1 MKLFEAPNE
10 TIKELLL
17 TINVCLTTDTWT
29 SPNDVPFV
37 VIATHCIENEGR
49 LRRKIH
55 SFVIVPVKANGENLV
70 DMVIIIILNW
80 SFQNFRK
87 ISIDNY
93 SSNDVV
99 ARTFIDHYNPRGLLL
114 FHGKHL
120 RIFYRADVL
129 NVVVQDGLDEIKDS
143 IRRVQ
148 NAKAQ

>member
-70 DMVIIIILNW
+70 DMVIIIILIGV
-80 SFQNFRK
+80 FK
-87 ISIDNY
+87 
-93 SSNDVV
+93 
-99 ARTFIDHYNPRGLLL
+99 TF
-114 FHGKHL
+114 
-120 RIFYRADVL
+120 
-129 NVVVQDGLDEIKDS
+129 
-143 IRRVQ
+143 
-148 NAKAQ
+148 AKLA